1 MSNYIKLLF
10 FISMLIMGCASSD
23 RDKKS
28 GADCD
33 TITAENSDVCLRL
46 NQIQVL
52 GTHNS
57 YKKKPKEQLVK
68 TLNKAE
74 PGWAENIMY
83 EHLPLHQQL
92 DDLQARQFE
101 LDVYAD
107 PEGGR
112 YAQPQGA
119 VISNDKNFLDRQE
132 MLEPGFKVLHVQ
144 DIDYRTTCLTLK
156 SCLKEIRTWSQKN
169 HHHIPIMVLLEAKDG
184 KMDSREGFTFTAPI
198 PIDSTN
204 IFDLDEEILSVFSRN
219 EIITPDDVRGEHET
233 LEQAILEDGW
243 PTLKRSRGK
252 IMFALDNTGSEREAY
267 LSRSETLKNR
277 VLFVSSKPG
286 HPSSAFIKMNDVI
299 EHYQQIK
306 DWVSKGYLIRT
317 RSDLPLREAK
327 EGNTKRRDRALSSGA
342 QFISSDFLRPAPY
355 PSNYQATFPN
365 AAPDAPARCNP
376 VSAPKSCRNGLF
388 AKLEKVPN
396 L

>member
-1 MSNYIKLLF
+1 MSISIKLLF
-10 FISMLIMGCASSD
+10 VLSIVTMGCTTSD
-23 RDKKS
+23 RPEES
-28 GADCD
+28 GTNCE
-33 TITAENSDVCLRL
+33 TITAENSDECLRI
-46 NQIQVL
+46 NEIQVL

-57 YKKKPKEQLVK
+57 YKKKPNEQLVLM
-68 TLNKAE
+68 LNNAE

-83 EHLPLHQQL
+83 EHLPLQQQL
-92 DDLQARQFE
+92 DELQARQFE

-119 VISNDKNFLDRQE
+119 VISNDKEFLDRPE
-132 MLEPGFKVLHVQ
+132 MLEPGFKILHVQ
-144 DIDYRTTCLTLK
+144 DIDYRTTCLTLT

-169 HHHIPIMVLLEAKDG
+169 RHHIPIMVLLEAKDG
-184 KMDSREGFTFTAPI
+184 KMESREGFTFIEPI

-204 IFDLDEEILSVFSRN
+204 IFDLDKEILTVFSRD
-219 EIITPDDVRGEHET
+219 EIITPDDVRGGHET

-243 PTLKRSRGK
+243 PTLKESQGK
-252 IMFALDNTGSEREAY
+252 VMFALDNTGSKREAY
-267 LSRSETLKNR
+267 LSRSNTLKSR

-286 HPSSAFIKMNDVI
+286 HPSSAFIKMNDVM
-299 EHYQQIK
+299 EDYQLIK

-327 EGNTKRRDRALSSGA
+327 EGETKRRDRALSSGA

-355 PSNYQATFPN
+355 SSNYQITLPK
-365 AAPDAPARCNP
+365 AASGAPARCNP
-376 VSAPKSCRNGLF
+376 VSAPLNCTNIYFK
-388 AKLEKVPN
+388 K
-396 L
+396 